1 MRIRREALVAK
12 LAEQFPDW
20 PPRRLNSAL
29 NYLDDAK
36 LVHPLKAM
44 DSGPWVMVCLRVTD
58 HTRRFVRDHG

>member
-1 MRIRREALVAK
+1 

-29 NYLDDAK
+29 NYLDGAK
-36 LVHPLKAM
+36 LVEPLKAL

-58 HTRRFVRDHG
+58 QTRWFVRDH